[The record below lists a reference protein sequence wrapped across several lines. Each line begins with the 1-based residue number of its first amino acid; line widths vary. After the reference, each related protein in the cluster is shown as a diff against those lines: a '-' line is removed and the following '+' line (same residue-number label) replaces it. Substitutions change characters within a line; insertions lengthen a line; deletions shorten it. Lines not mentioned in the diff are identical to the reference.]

1 MADFLFIFLLS
12 LYRQSGDLAGTCC
25 LIETKL
31 LSWSVQLDFIAQ
43 DIIVTELKIAFFYA
57 SGRQKKLE
65 SNRSPERQIQKE
77 NLLRLRKV
85 H

>member
-43 DIIVTELKIAFFYA
+43 DIIVTELKIAFFMLLVV
-57 SGRQKKLE
+57 KK
-65 SNRSPERQIQKE
+65 SWKVTD
-77 NLLRLRKV
+77 RLKDRYRKKIC
-85 H
+85 

>member
-12 LYRQSGDLAGTCC
+12 SYRQSGDLAGTCC

-43 DIIVTELKIAFFYA
+43 DIIETELQIAFFMLLVV
-57 SGRQKKLE
+57 KK
-65 SNRSPERQIQKE
+65 SWKIAD
-77 NLLRLRKV
+77 RLKDRYRKKIC
-85 H
+85 

>member
-31 LSWSVQLDFIAQ
+31 LSWSVQLDVIAQ
-43 DIIVTELKIAFFYA
+43 DIIVTELKIAFFMLLVV
-57 SGRQKKLE
+57 KK
-65 SNRSPERQIQKE
+65 SRKIAD
-77 NLLRLRKV
+77 RLKDRYRKKIC
-85 H
+85 

>member
-31 LSWSVQLDFIAQ
+31 LSWLVQLDVIAQ
-43 DIIVTELKIAFFYA
+43 DIIVTELKIAFFMLLVV
-57 SGRQKKLE
+57 KK
-65 SNRSPERQIQKE
+65 SRKIAD
-77 NLLRLRKV
+77 RLKDRCRKKIC
-85 H
+85 

>member
-43 DIIVTELKIAFFYA
+43 DIIETELQIAFFMLLVV
-57 SGRQKKLE
+57 KK
-65 SNRSPERQIQKE
+65 SWKVTD
-77 NLLRLRKV
+77 RLKDRYRKKIC
-85 H
+85 

>member
-43 DIIVTELKIAFFYA
+43 DIIVTELKIAFFMLLVV
-57 SGRQKKLE
+57 KK
-65 SNRSPERQIQKE
+65 SRKIAD
-77 NLLRLRKV
+77 RLKDRYRKKIC
-85 H
+85 

>member
-43 DIIVTELKIAFFYA
+43 DIIETELQIAFFMLLVV
-57 SGRQKKLE
+57 KK
-65 SNRSPERQIQKE
+65 SWKIAD
-77 NLLRLRKV
+77 RLKDRYRKKIC
-85 H
+85 